1 MTALD
6 VLLLIIAATAL
17 FLGWRAGFIAQIG
30 KFAAVVAAIICCRL
44 FGRRV
49 AVWLVNANCSPGDSF
64 DGATLWTIVAYAA
77 IFISV
82 YLLVSF
88 LGSGLRR
95 IVHAVLTPLVDR
107 LAGALFKLLVY
118 MLFVSLVLNLWL
130 VLFPDSKLR
139 SDAVASWPEPLTGLN
154 IITFAPAV
162 IGSQATVSIMD
173 SLNGIISTCENK
185 GCDEDVETT
194 DHNDFKDESE

>member
-30 KFAAVVAAIICCRL
+30 KFAAVVAAIVCCRL
-44 FGRRV
+44 FGRRL

-64 DGATLWTIVAYAA
+64 DGVTLWTIVAYAA
-77 IFISV
+77 IFITV
-82 YLLVSF
+82 YLIVSSI
-88 LGSGLRR
+88 GSGLRR
-95 IVHAVLTPLVDR
+95 MVHAVLTPFVDR

-130 VLFPDSKLR
+130 VIFPDSKLR
-139 SDAVASWPEPLTGLN
+139 SDSAASWSEPLTGLN
-154 IITFAPAV
+154 LITFAPAV
-162 IGSQATVSIMD
+162 IGSQATVSLMD
-173 SLNGIISTCENK
+173 SLNGIISTCENQVCNE
-185 GCDEDVETT
+185 GVEST
-194 DHNDFKDESE
+194 DPNDSKDESE

>member
-118 MLFVSLVLNLWL
+118 MLFVSLVLNLACAL
-130 VLFPDSKLR
+130 SRQQTTVRCGGVLARTADRPEYNHLR
-139 SDAVASWPEPLTGLN
+139 ACSHRIAGYGQHHG
-154 IITFAPAV
+154 FA
-162 IGSQATVSIMD
+162 QRHHKH
-173 SLNGIISTCENK
+173 LREQRLR
-185 GCDEDVETT
+185 
-194 DHNDFKDESE
+194 